1 MHAKE
6 TLFHQNFP
14 SQVKTNSKDS
24 MSLVMWYTISVID
37 EHSHVLSP
45 TKSQL
50 FRGNKNIKM
59 HAQRKFQINDEVD
72 VRLNKNFRFLACNAI
87 DYDNLSFVERDVRNF
102 VTRQRCSLGKEGDK
116 KATLTY
122 FACKKACSNDFF
134 YDIDMDDDFCVKNV
148 FWTDA
153 RSMAACE
160 YFGDIVS
167 FDTTYLTNK
176 HDMPFA
182 LFVGINHHG
191 RFILLGCGLLFAKD
205 RFFHMVVPVMIVVTN
220 QCRAMKN
227 VIEVV
232 FCTS

>member
-1 MHAKE
+1 M
-6 TLFHQNFP
+6 
-14 SQVKTNSKDS
+14 VR
-24 MSLVMWYTISVID
+24 SLVGDLLRASPDAAVKLCLGDLLVMGSNPETASL
-37 EHSHVLSP
+37 HMQGP